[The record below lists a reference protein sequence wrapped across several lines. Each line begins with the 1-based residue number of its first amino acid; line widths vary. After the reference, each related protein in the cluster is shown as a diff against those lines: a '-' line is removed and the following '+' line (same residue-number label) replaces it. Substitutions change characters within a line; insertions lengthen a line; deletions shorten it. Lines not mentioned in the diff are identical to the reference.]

1 MPYGACVNSVNFEY
15 CDSRRVNVVMARTHA
30 RTHACACMRA
40 QRTQTHA
47 RKRPHN
53 LMTGTLAN
61 RGLNNPI
68 SLKERRTLDH
78 ALHEAAESD
87 KEGPSSSTTTVD

>member
-1 MPYGACVNSVNFEY
+1 MLKVGGSWHLFKTLKVGGGCKPNPGT
-15 CDSRRVNVVMARTHA
+15 M
-30 RTHACACMRA
+30 
-40 QRTQTHA
+40 A

-87 KEGPSSSTTTVD
+87 KGGPSSSTTTVD